1 MTEHHL
7 PVQRTA
13 RYYTLGKLTAQTKS
27 IWFCLHGF
35 GQLAQYFGRKFTDLD
50 DGQTLIV
57 VPEGLSRSYADAN
70 YQRIGASW
78 MTREDRDNEI
88 SDYVLYLNSLY
99 DLILDGRQPEETGLT
114 ITVLGF
120 SQGAATA
127 CRWLNAKHVHADR
140 LILWAG
146 YLPHGLTDLI
156 TPATLDTTDTHYVYG
171 RQDEYLRELPDIEG
185 YLGRLQTDIPTL
197 KITAFEGTHRVEP
210 EVLKMLVATAQAIP

>member
-1 MTEHHL
+1 MAEEHHL
-7 PVQRTA
+7 LVQRTA
-13 RYYTLGKLTAQTKS
+13 RYYIIGKLTSQTKNV
-27 IWFCLHGF
+27 WFCLHGF
-35 GQLAQYFGRKFTDLD
+35 GQLAQYFSRKFTDLD

-78 MTREDRDNEI
+78 MTREDRDCEI

-99 DLILDGRQPEETGLT
+99 DLILDGRKPESTELT

-127 CRWLNAKHVHADR
+127 CRWLNAKHVHANR

-146 YLPHGLTDLI
+146 YLPHGLADLI
-156 TPATLDTTDTHYVYG
+156 SPTVLTTTETHYVYG
-171 RQDEYLRELPDIEG
+171 RQDEYLLELKDIEG
-185 YLGRLQTDIPTL
+185 YLHRLQTDIPTL
-197 KITAFEGTHRVEP
+197 KITAFEGGHKVEP
-210 EVLKMLVATAQAIP
+210 DVLKMLLASSTEK

>member
-13 RYYTLGKLTAQTKS
+13 RYYTIGSLTEQTKT

-35 GQLAQYFGRKFTDLD
+35 GQLAQYFGRKFTGLD
-50 DGQTLIV
+50 DGETFVV
-57 VPEGLSRSYADAN
+57 VPEGLSRSYTDSN
-70 YQRIGASW
+70 YQRVGASW
-78 MTREDRDNEI
+78 MTREDRDYEI

-99 DLILDGRQPEETGLT
+99 DRVLNGLKPDETGLQ

-127 CRWLNAKHVHADR
+127 CRWLNTQHVHANR

-146 YLPHGLTDLI
+146 YLPHGLADLI
-156 TPATLDTTDTHYVYG
+156 NPATLETTETHYIYG
-171 RQDEYLRELPDIEG
+171 RQDEYLVELNDING
-185 YLGRLQTDIPTL
+185 YLTRLQTDIPTL
-197 KITAFEGTHRVEP
+197 QITAFDGGHRVEP
-210 EVLKMLVATAQAIP
+210 DILKTLVAVTPTIS